1 MLFLERERDLSR
13 PKDGSVAAQSVSE
26 NYAWRG
32 TERKKG
38 RWKGREYI
46 ILHKNLVRQELLYPL
61 HRLGTR
67 LRDMKLP
74 ARLFLIRK
82 RT

>member
-1 MLFLERERDLSR
+1 MERER
-13 PKDGSVAAQSVSE
+13 E
-26 NYAWRG
+26 EE
-32 TERKKG
+32 ERKM
-38 RWKGREYI
+38 GREGI
-46 ILHKNLVRQELLYPL
+46 HHLISLHKNLVRQELLYPP

-67 LRDMKLP
+67 PRGMKLP